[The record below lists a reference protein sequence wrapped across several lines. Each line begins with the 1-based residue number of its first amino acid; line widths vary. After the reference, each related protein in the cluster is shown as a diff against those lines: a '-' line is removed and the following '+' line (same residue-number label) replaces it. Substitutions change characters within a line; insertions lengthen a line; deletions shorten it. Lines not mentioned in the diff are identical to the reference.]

1 MTKHCEAVILALLS
15 TEPNNSHIYVADQ
28 DAVDA
33 VTSALGESDLIAIDT
48 EADSFH
54 HYFQKICL
62 IQLTFDDKNYIVDPL
77 ADIDLSGFL
86 EVLSG
91 KTLIIHDAG
100 YDLRMMLSSFDFL
113 PKGPVFDTMQA
124 AQLLGYEK
132 FSLSA
137 LTERFFDVHLK
148 KGNQRADWSRRPLS
162 ESLLEYASTDTHYL
176 HEIAE
181 KMADQLEELGRTEWH
196 TEACVRA
203 VASAT
208 NSIPPVDPD
217 KVWRIK
223 GVSKLPSIQLN
234 LIRQLW
240 HWRDKISQK
249 ADLPPFKIMGNNT
262 IIELAH
268 WAETHPKGSLVKTG
282 PKLPRNCTGRRLAA
296 LEKAIEKAHKIPQED
311 WPTRRKAKRPGH
323 QGPDCSHIS
332 EALIKKCRQ
341 IAEVLS
347 IKPSTI
353 APRATIETIAKNRPH
368 NMEKIIECTGMM
380 KWQARLLAPAVQKT
394 LKDFTLEE
402 NL

>member
-1 MTKHCEAVILALLS
+1 LS
-15 TEPNNSHIYVADQ
+15 TEPNNSHVYIADQ
-28 DAVDA
+28 ESVET
-33 VTSALGESDLIAIDT
+33 VTSALRGSDLIAIDT

-77 ADIDLSGFL
+77 AEIDLSGFL
-86 EVLSG
+86 EVLSE

-100 YDLRMMLSSFDFL
+100 YDLRMMLLTFDFL

-148 KGNQRADWSRRPLS
+148 KGNQRADWSRRPLP

-181 KMADQLEELGRTEWH
+181 KMADQLKELGRTEWH
-196 TEACVRA
+196 KEACTRA

-217 KVWRIK
+217 TVWRIK
-223 GVSKLPSIQLN
+223 GISKLPPVQLN
-234 LIRQLW
+234 MIRQLW

-262 IIELAH
+262 IIELAQ
-268 WAETHPKGSLVKTG
+268 WAETHPKSSPVKRG
-282 PKLPRNCTGRRLAA
+282 PKLPRNCTGRRLAS
-296 LEKAIEKAHKIPQED
+296 LEKTIEKAHEIPEKD
-311 WPTRRKAKRPGH
+311 WPGRRKSKRCRP
-323 QGPDCSHIS
+323 QGPDCSHII

-341 IAEVLS
+341 VAEGLS
-347 IKPSTI
+347 IKPSVI
-353 APRATIETIAKNRPH
+353 APRATIETIARSRPH

-380 KWQARLLAPAVQKT
+380 KWQAKLLAPAVQKT
-394 LKDFTLEE
+394 MGDFSLEE
-402 NL
+402 QL